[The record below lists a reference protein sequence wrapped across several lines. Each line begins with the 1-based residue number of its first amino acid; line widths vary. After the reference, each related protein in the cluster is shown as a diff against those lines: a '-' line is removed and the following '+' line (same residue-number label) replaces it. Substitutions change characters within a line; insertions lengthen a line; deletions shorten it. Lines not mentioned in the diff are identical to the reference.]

1 MSLGSQRLG
10 CLMQGSD
17 KKAFECQ
24 NFMPD
29 TYDLVNGIFG
39 FAGRSGME
47 YFAKQ

>member
-29 TYDLVNGIFG
+29 TYDFGDWHFWICWTMRDGIF
-39 FAGRSGME
+39 S
-47 YFAKQ
+47 